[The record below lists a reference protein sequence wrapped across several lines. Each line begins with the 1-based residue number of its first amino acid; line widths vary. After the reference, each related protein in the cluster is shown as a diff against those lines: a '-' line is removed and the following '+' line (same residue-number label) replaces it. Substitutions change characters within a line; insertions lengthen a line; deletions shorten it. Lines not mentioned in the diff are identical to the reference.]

1 MPKQTKFRKSLTNQ
15 RSDIIISHRFGVSQ
29 LKLRWYHIL
38 AFVFLAAYCIRLLYG
53 FAQGASSLQW
63 DFKTY
68 YYAAKA
74 HQAGLNPYSL
84 ADLSRVAGTSIE
96 LRYVYPPIIL
106 YFFRIFA
113 LLPYTTAYWAWLLL
127 KILLLIALLRLWTKV
142 FLSKEADPVFY
153 IFCAV
158 AFTGGLF
165 QDIVAGNISIL
176 EQFLLWQAFSFY
188 LKRRTVFFCIFLTL
202 AGLFKLTP
210 MLFFLL
216 LLFRKEK
223 KMYIYGAVSLIIFAT
238 IVLIPLL
245 IYPNF
250 GHDFLN
256 NAIHLDERAEQYNPS
271 TLSLIKDVCD
281 LAEKHIGIRIHDAIE
296 MVLFLGI
303 CAIVVGVSF
312 WVLQRS
318 SRLIEADERI
328 GLFLSCF
335 VYALVMTRFKVY
347 SYILLIPP
355 AYYLIKNIKHVN
367 ASTLLFLIAA
377 SPTPEVALGF
387 GLFGMMVASYFLLIL
402 VFGLWGLFA
411 YEMVVTARESI
422 NQPPRH
428 THFSKGSRYK

>member
-1 MPKQTKFRKSLTNQ
+1 M
-15 RSDIIISHRFGVSQ
+15 
-29 LKLRWYHIL
+29 KLRWYHIL
-38 AFVFLAAYCIRLLYG
+38 AFVLVAAYCIRLLYG

-74 HQAGLNPYSL
+74 HKAGLNPYSL

-127 KILLLIALLRLWTKV
+127 KALLLLALLRLWTKV
-142 FLSKEADPVFY
+142 FLSKEADPIFY

-165 QDIVAGNISIL
+165 QDIIAGNISIL
-176 EQFLLWQAFSFY
+176 EQFVLWQAFSFY
-188 LKRRTVFFCIFLTL
+188 LKRRIGFFCIFLTL

-210 MLFFLL
+210 MLFLLL
-216 LLFRKEK
+216 LLFRKDK
-223 KMYIYGAVSLIIFAT
+223 KIYVYGAASLITFAT
-238 IVLIPLL
+238 LVLIPYLN
-245 IYPNF
+245 YPDL
-250 GHDFLN
+250 GRDFLN

-281 LAEKHIGIRIHDAIE
+281 LAEKHIGIRISDAIE
-296 MVLFLGI
+296 MVLFLGV
-303 CAIVVGVSF
+303 CAIVAAVSF
-312 WVLQRS
+312 WALRRS
-318 SRLIEADERI
+318 GRLIEADERI
-328 GLFLSCF
+328 GVFFLCF
-335 VYALVMTRFKVY
+335 AYALVMTRFKVY
-347 SYILLIPP
+347 SYILLITPT
-355 AYYLIKNIKHVN
+355 YYLIKNIKHVN
-367 ASTLLFLIAA
+367 ASTFLFLIAA

-387 GLFGMMVASYFLLIL
+387 GLFGIMVASYFLLIL

-411 YEMVVTARESI
+411 YEMVATARESI
-422 NQPPRH
+422 SQPSRQAH
-428 THFSKGSRYK
+428 LSKGSRHR